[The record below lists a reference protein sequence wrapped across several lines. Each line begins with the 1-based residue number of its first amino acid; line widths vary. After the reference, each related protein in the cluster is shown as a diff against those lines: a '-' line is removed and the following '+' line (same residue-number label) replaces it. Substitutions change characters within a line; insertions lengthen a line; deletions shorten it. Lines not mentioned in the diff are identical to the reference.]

1 MGIPL
6 YRTPT
11 YVDVDVDVDVDAPE
25 RRATL
30 SSMHTL
36 QAFSKETNEKL
47 ARPG

>member
-1 MGIPL
+1 MSIPL

-11 YVDVDVDVDVDAPE
+11 YVDVDVDAQE

>member
-11 YVDVDVDVDVDAPE
+11 YVDVDVDAPE

-36 QAFSKETNEKL
+36 QAFAKEMYEKF